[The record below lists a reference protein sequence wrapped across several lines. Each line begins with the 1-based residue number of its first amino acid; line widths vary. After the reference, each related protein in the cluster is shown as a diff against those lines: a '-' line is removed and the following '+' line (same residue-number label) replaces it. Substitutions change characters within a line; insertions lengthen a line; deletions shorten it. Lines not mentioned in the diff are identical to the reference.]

1 MGEARRRGN
10 FEERKTQAI
19 DAGRV
24 KVKGEYKAGV
34 TDSLVGLPFAV
45 LSALLRPN
53 VLGARKTRK

>member
-1 MGEARRRGN
+1 MKQDA
-10 FEERKTQAI
+10 EEILKNVKHKQF

-34 TDSLVGLPFAV
+34 IDSLVGLPFAV

-53 VLGARKTRK
+53 VLRAGKTRK